1 LFDAMINEANASS
14 SACRLWRIGQVE
26 TSTPPTS
33 TQQSSAIPP
42 LRSRRET
49 TGGEHAGERRA
60 RGGRPFS
67 VVLSATLRKEWPA
80 NTFQERHMSAKIA
93 KPKDTAAS
101 RWLSYR
107 PEIKVV
113 DCTIRDGGLMNN
125 HHFDDKIVK
134 VVYETCV
141 AAGVDYMEVGYKAS
155 RKNIK
160 AGEHGCWKYCV
171 EEDIRRIVGDN
182 KTDLKLCVMADAE
195 RCDYHEDILP
205 KKDSILDMIRVATY
219 INQIPTALDMVRD
232 AHDKGYETTV
242 NLMAVSTVPERELD
256 EGLEML
262 AASEAKTIYV
272 VDSFGA
278 LYSEQIHYLVKKYLH
293 YCKASGKEVGVHMH
307 NNMQLAYANTI
318 EGIIE
323 GANFL
328 DATMAGLGRG
338 AGNCPM
344 ELLLAFLHNPKYE
357 LRPVLD
363 CVQNHI
369 EPMRAKLLWGYDL
382 PYLLTGMLN
391 QHPRTAIKF
400 KEAELKGEKGDIL
413 QFHDTVT
420 DQE

>member
-1 LFDAMINEANASS
+1 MK
-14 SACRLWRIGQVE
+14 
-26 TSTPPTS
+26 T
-33 TQQSSAIPP
+33 
-42 LRSRRET
+42 
-49 TGGEHAGERRA
+49 
-60 RGGRPFS
+60 
-67 VVLSATLRKEWPA
+67 
-80 NTFQERHMSAKIA
+80 AKI
-93 KPKDTAAS
+93 KDEATK

-107 PEIKVV
+107 PEIKVL

-125 HHFDDKIVK
+125 HHFDEKIVK
-134 VVYETCV
+134 VVYDTCV
-141 AAGVDYMEVGYKAS
+141 AAGIDYMELGYKAS
-155 RKNIK
+155 RKGIK

-171 EEDIRRIVGDN
+171 EEDLRRVVGDN
-182 KTDLKLCVMADAE
+182 PTDLKLCVMADAE

-219 INQIPTALDMVRD
+219 INQIPTALEMVKD

-242 NLMAVSTVPERELD
+242 NLMAASIIPDGELN

-262 AASEAKTIYV
+262 AKSEAKAIYL

-278 LYSEQIHYLVKKYLH
+278 FYSEQVRYLVKDYLAH
-293 YCKASGKEVGVHMH
+293 CKATGKEAGVHMH
-307 NNMQLAYANTI
+307 NNLQLAYANTI

-323 GANFL
+323 GANYV

-344 ELLLAFLHNPKYE
+344 ELLIGFLHNPKYR
-357 LRPVLD
+357 LRPILE

-369 EPMRAKLLWGYDL
+369 EPMRSKLLWGYDL
-382 PYLLTGMLN
+382 PYLLTGLRN
-391 QHPRTAIKF
+391 LHPRAAIKF

-413 QFHDTVT
+413 KLLDAVT